1 MAVISILLANGHTM
15 FRECLVS
22 RLNIEEDMKVLVQT
36 GNATDLPALVR
47 DLAPQVVLLDPQMPG
62 SPLLAARD
70 ICRRFPDTHLVIFG
84 DSFSDSLIALVA
96 DVRASGF
103 ILKDQGLEE
112 LFEALRVVVAG
123 GVCFAPQ
130 VLARMVDGDSPGSDG
145 AETRLN
151 RLSPREIEVLRLL
164 AEGQSVKQAARSL
177 GVSYKTVDNQTSS
190 VMRKLDLHSRA
201 ELVRYALREQVAVL
215 Q

>member
-1 MAVISILLANGHTM
+1 M